1 MVWVSDNRF
10 EVLYMC
16 IVISFVG
23 FDELNN
29 FCVKLA
35 QRILKCK
42 YVNTDFKQK
51 YQIKSNHTATEKRKG
66 NKIWF
71 NPPYSTN
78 IVTKVGKHSLS
89 LFDEHFTQPNN
100 FQKVFNRNTV
110 KISYSC
116 IPNMKTIINLHNLQ
130 LLR

>member
-1 MVWVSDNRF
+1 MYV
-10 EVLYMC
+10 
-16 IVISFVG
+16 VISFVG

-29 FCVKLA
+29 FCGKLA

-42 YVNTDFKQK
+42 YVNTDFKKK
-51 YQIKSNHTATEKRKG
+51 YHIKSNHTATKKWKG
-66 NKIWF
+66 NKMCF

-89 LFDEHFTQPNN
+89 LLDKHFTQPSK
-100 FQKVFNRNTV
+100 FQKVFNRSTV